1 MKYWNKQKRYRS
13 TWTVVKIYKITYSP
27 TWDAMKLWCQL
38 NESKSRFYS
47 APYAPFIWYF
57 ENANDALVFKL
68 THGYK

>member
-1 MKYWNKQKRYRS
+1 MKYWNKQKNARQH
-13 TWTVVKIYKITYSP
+13 WTKITIQKGNHSWY
-27 TWDAMKLWCQL
+27 ALKLWCQL

-47 APYAPFIWYF
+47 GPYLPYLWYF